1 MPTSL
6 DPTTPARALYFGLGR
21 RKGSPTDAPAVQLYR
36 MLSAILLIAL
46 RPEMYEFPEGAIL
59 QQYEI
64 RQMKTRYKRPVPT
77 QFMGEATARFP
88 YKP

>member
-6 DPTTPARALYFGLGR
+6 DPTTPAGLYILDWDR
-21 RKGSPTDAPAVQLYR
+21 RKGSPTDAPAVQLCR

-59 QQYEI
+59 SN
-64 RQMKTRYKRPVPT
+64 TRYA
-77 QFMGEATARFP
+77 G
-88 YKP
+88 